1 VRVALKDASTRLAIP
16 HEHGVARAFRRWAF
30 APARHIAKN
39 PACEQA
45 GFKAAQWRRKLWERL
60 RHVWWGLRQVS
71 GDAAYEN
78 YLMWTSGA
86 PGPWSLK
93 VGRVAGRGRGSASPV
108 LSPEEF
114 YLEGLKRKYTRVSRC
129 C

>member
-1 VRVALKDASTRLAIP
+1 MRVALKDAPRRRAIP
-16 HEHGVARAFRRWAF
+16 HEHV
-30 APARHIAKN
+30 
-39 PACEQA
+39 ACEA
-45 GFKAAQWRRKLWERL
+45 TGFKAAQWRRKLWERL

-78 YLMWTSGA
+78 YLMWTSGS
-86 PGPWSLK
+86 PGTWPLK
-93 VGRVAGRGRGSASPV
+93 VGQAAGRGRGSTSPV
-108 LSPEEF
+108 PSPQEF

>member
-1 VRVALKDASTRLAIP
+1 MRVALKDAPRRQAIP

-30 APARHIAKN
+30 APPRRIAKN
-39 PACEQA
+39 PACEEA

-78 YLMWTSGA
+78 YLMWTSDT
-86 PGPWSLK
+86 PGTWPFEI
-93 VGRVAGRGRGSASPV
+93 GRDARRRRGSPSPV
-108 LSPEEF
+108 LSPQEF
-114 YLEGLKRKYTRVSRC
+114 YLEELKRKYARINRC